1 MDQQL
6 ISQIAQR
13 ANISPDQATQAA
25 QAVVEYLKGKLPGPI
40 GSQLDSL
47 LGGQAGTGATQ
58 GNLGNMGNIPGMQ
71 GTGTTPTTPDM
82 GTMGTMGNMGGGMGD
97 MPNQTDQSLGGMTG
111 GQQTQQP

>member
-40 GSQLDSL
+40 GSQLDRL

-58 GNLGNMGNIPGMQ
+58 GNLG
-71 GTGTTPTTPDM
+71 D
-82 GTMGTMGNMGGGMGD
+82 MGNMGGGMGN
-97 MPNQTDQSLGGMTG
+97 MPTQTDQSLGGMTG